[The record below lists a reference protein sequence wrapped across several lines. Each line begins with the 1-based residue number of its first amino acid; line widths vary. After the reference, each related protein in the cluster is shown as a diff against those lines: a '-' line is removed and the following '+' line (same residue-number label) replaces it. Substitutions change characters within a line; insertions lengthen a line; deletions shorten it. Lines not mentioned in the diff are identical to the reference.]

1 MANLD
6 PKVNEIRTIYNRV
19 IAVIQ
24 SCTTI
29 DQLEVARKYAN
40 LAINKWK
47 SDVPNSI
54 TYERH
59 QILFKRCSASID
71 DLFKLKKKILRSS
84 PNYGKAHK

>member
-19 IAVIQ
+19 VAVIQ
-24 SCTTI
+24 SCTNI
-29 DQLEVARKYAN
+29 DQLDAARVYAN
-40 LAINKWK
+40 LAIKKWK

-59 QILFKRCSASID
+59 QLLFKRCSASID

-84 PNYGKAHK
+84 TNNGQTYK